1 MKKEMFKKMLLTA
14 MCCLSL
20 TAFAITLTSV
30 SQENTTYGLKD
41 DLPY

>member
-1 MKKEMFKKMLLTA
+1 MKKDLFKKMLLTA

-20 TAFAITLTSV
+20 ATYAVNATSV
-30 SQENTTYGLKD
+30 CQENTTYGLKD

>member
-20 TAFAITLTSV
+20 ISVLGISV
-30 SQENTTYGLKD
+30 SDNSVNARVGYKED
-41 DLPY
+41 MPH

>member
-1 MKKEMFKKMLLTA
+1 MKKDLFKKMLLTA

-20 TAFAITLTSV
+20 VSV
-30 SQENTTYGLKD
+30 LGISTNNNSVNTKVGYKD